1 MANGR
6 EKVILGINCS
16 SGHDSSASLI
26 VGDRLIAAIEEERL
40 TRIKHDGGFPYE
52 SIKFCLEYA
61 GISNERVDCAIIGW
75 TPHGNL
81 LKRLGIIFHS
91 SLQPRVIRAKINFL
105 KNLYFGTLNDGKT
118 VQALLPDARLEY
130 VEHHMAHAASA
141 FFASTFDRAGIL
153 SLDGRGEWSTGLL
166 GLGQG
171 LKIKK
176 ISESFLPESLGM
188 VYDAFTLYLGFGLFD
203 EYKVMGL
210 ASYGE
215 PKYLDEMRKVFMFD
229 PDNIFHVNTDYN
241 QYHLFSGAEEGRNW
255 TSLVEKTFGPPRKRG
270 EEITQLHMD
279 IASSLQARLNEVGI
293 EIVRH
298 LFDIT
303 GTRNLCLSGG
313 VSLNGVTNYRIYRE
327 LSPENIFIQPASND
341 GGVSL
346 GAALF
351 AHHQIYGN
359 EKRIEFSHAYW
370 GSGYSEEEIEQEL
383 KNSGLTSYRLTNA
396 PATVARLLVD
406 GAIIGWFQ
414 GRSEFGPRA
423 LGSRSILAD
432 PRPAENK
439 DIVNARIKFREEFRP
454 FAPSVLEEHVSEWFE
469 LDIASPYML
478 LIPKVRK
485 EKRGIIQAVT
495 HVDGTA
501 RPQTVSGSTNPKYY
515 AMIESFYKLT
525 GCPMVLNTS
534 FNVKGEPIVN
544 SPTDAMRCFFTT
556 GLDYL
561 VMGDFIIS
569 KKLNYDEIAALD
581 IAAEKA
587 PAG

>member
-1 MANGR
+1 MAYGK

-16 SGHDSSASLI
+16 SGHDSSAALI
-26 VGDRLIAAIEEERL
+26 VGNKLVAAIEEERL

-61 GISNERVDCAIIGW
+61 GVSNESVDCAIVGW
-75 TPHGNL
+75 TPYGNL
-81 LKRLGIIFHS
+81 LKRLGILYFD
-91 SLQPRVIRAKINFL
+91 SLKPQVIRRKINFL
-105 KNLYFGTLNDGKT
+105 RDLYFGTLDDGKI
-118 VQALLPDARLEY
+118 VQTLLPKARLEF
-130 VEHHMAHAASA
+130 VEHHLAHAASA
-141 FFASTFDRAGIL
+141 FFASPFERAGIL
-153 SLDGRGEWSTGLL
+153 SIDGRGEWSTGLL
-166 GLGQG
+166 GVGEGSRIRKL
-171 LKIKK
+171 
-176 ISESFLPESLGM
+176 SESFLPESLGM
-188 VYDAFTLYLGFGLFD
+188 VFDAFTLYLGFGIFD

-215 PKYLDEMRKVFMFD
+215 PKYLDQMRKIFRFD
-229 PDNIFHVNTDYN
+229 PDSIFHVNTDYN
-241 QYHLFSGAEEGRNW
+241 QYYLYSDCKEGHNW
-255 TSLVEKTFGPPRKRG
+255 TSLVEKTFGPPRRKG
-270 EEITQLHMD
+270 ENITRVHMD
-279 IASSLQARLNEVGI
+279 IASSLQARLNEVGV

-298 LFDIT
+298 LFDLT
-303 GTRNLCLSGG
+303 ATRNLCLSGG
-313 VSLNGVTNYRIYRE
+313 VCLNGVMNYQIYRE

-346 GAALF
+346 GAALL
-351 AHHQIYGN
+351 ARHHIYGI
-359 EKRIEFSHAYW
+359 EKRIEFDHAYW
-370 GSGYSEEEIEQEL
+370 GSGYSDEEIEREL
-383 KNSGLTSYRLTNA
+383 KNSGLTGYRLENA
-396 PATVARLLVD
+396 PETVAKLLAD

-454 FAPSVLEEHVSEWFE
+454 FAPSVMEEHAGEWFE
-469 LDIASPYML
+469 LDIPSPYML

-485 EKRGIIQAVT
+485 EKRSSIQAVT

-501 RPQTVSGSTNPKYY
+501 RPQTVSASANPKYH

-544 SPTDAMRCFFTT
+544 SPTDAIRCFFTT

-561 VMGDFIIS
+561 VLGDFIVS
-569 KKLNYDEIAALD
+569 KKTNYDEIAA
-581 IAAEKA
+581 IAQADSLKA
-587 PAG
+587 N